1 MPWLFHFPTG
11 SSMYVRNIQ
20 ITEFIRII
28 ALLAIICENF
38 IEASLK
44 GKERERRKK
53 EWGRID
59 ILYRVSNLKLE
70 NLLLISLKPPHSR
83 LCPFSNKYKYHGSPS
98 KCLPLVSQGDLR
110 ISFCLTPIFIS
121 LTSETVTEFSVLA
134 ASRRN

>member
-1 MPWLFHFPTG
+1 MSIPWLFHFPTG

-59 ILYRVSNLKLE
+59 ILYRVSNL
-70 NLLLISLKPPHSR
+70 NLKIY
-83 LCPFSNKYKYHGSPS
+83 F
-98 KCLPLVSQGDLR
+98 
-110 ISFCLTPIFIS
+110 
-121 LTSETVTEFSVLA
+121 
-134 ASRRN
+134 